1 MASKKESHAR
11 KRARQRQLAILVWKS
26 RSGVTLDEIAQTLA
40 FEVVGADGRI
50 ERVKAFP
57 GDQADNKVKQ
67 STRQQLH
74 RDRDDLAKNGIP
86 IEYDEVAGV
95 YRINPSDIFVPTL
108 HLTADESNLLV
119 SLRCA
124 VGQPFGPK
132 GLLEA
137 KPTQSSDGNLE
148 GAITAV
154 FARAKQKR
162 QAVTFKH
169 RKPGS
174 FLSRGQEDR
183 TIVPLRFV
191 VANSRHYIVGFDLD
205 KNLVRGFLISRIT
218 GSPQL
223 AEGPHNVGEEVVAIA
238 KAWTPRLSEE
248 ARGAH
253 IVVDAGFAQHQ
264 RNVLGE
270 SCEIVQLDRDADTAE
285 IRIDF
290 DNQSAAIMWIVAHHL
305 NVRKVN
311 DPKLRDA
318 LKEWLGGTNPS
329 SSTPVAGHTFESSFD
344 PWSSDTSLAL
354 AFAMAAA
361 VVTEG
366 EMTVNQLAEKFS
378 VAREVVLSVFHSL
391 VMARESADDNVY
403 FLPFEL
409 GEQEDDN
416 DDNFVYLAMAGSN
429 SMFGGPDPLAW
440 TEVFS
445 VQLMLEQIS
454 RLAAGSPVAST
465 ATNLAQK
472 IHAITDLSMKVVVPE
487 SPFGQLIADSVGVNV
502 LRIRYQS
509 AGHADATWREVVPVE
524 MQIVRGVGYVRAFE
538 PGSHGTF
545 KTYAIERIWDVEVV
559 GPMTTTIPVDAQ
571 SDWLASMLSHGRSVL
586 IEVDEVGL
594 PVFENLPNVEVATT
608 PTEFGNVLK
617 VIVADDRFLD
627 ERLAMAGPHARVL
640 GDATPRSGVSFAKE
654 LARKLK

>member
-1 MASKKESHAR
+1 VASKKESHAR

-26 RSGVTLDEIAQTLA
+26 RQGVTLDEIAQTLA

-57 GDQADNKVKQ
+57 GDQEDNRVKQ
-67 STRQQLH
+67 ATRQQLH

-86 IEYDEVAGV
+86 IEYDEVGGV
-95 YRINPSDIFVPTL
+95 YRIDPAEIFVPTL
-108 HLTADESNLLV
+108 HLTEDESNLLV

-132 GLLEA
+132 GLLDA
-137 KPTQSSDGNLE
+137 KPTQSSDGNVE

-169 RKPGS
+169 RKAGS
-174 FLSRGQEDR
+174 FLSRGHEER

-191 VANSRHYIVGFDLD
+191 IANSRHYIVGFDLD
-205 KNLVRGFLISRIT
+205 KNSIRGYLISRIT

-223 AEGPHNVGEEVVAIA
+223 IDGPHNLGEEVVATA
-238 KAWTPRLSEE
+238 KAWTPRMSDQAWG
-248 ARGAH
+248 AR

-264 RNVLGE
+264 RNVLGA
-270 SCEIVQLDRDADTAE
+270 SCEIVHLDPETDEAE

-290 DNQSAAIMWIVAHHL
+290 DSRSAAIMWIVANHL
-305 NVRKVN
+305 NVRRVA
-311 DPKLRDA
+311 DPKLRSA
-318 LKEWLGGTNPS
+318 VKEWLGGTNPAT
-329 SSTPVAGHTFESSFD
+329 STPVTGHTFESAFD

-378 VAREVVLSVFHSL
+378 VAREVVLNVFHNL
-391 VMARESADDNVY
+391 VMARESEDDNVY

-409 GEQEDDN
+409 GDQEDDEN
-416 DDNFVYLAMAGSN
+416 DNFLYLAMPESD

-454 RLAAGSPVAST
+454 RLAAGSPVATT
-465 ATNLAQK
+465 AANLAQK
-472 IHAITDLSMKVVVPE
+472 IHVITDVSMKVVVPE
-487 SPFGQLIADSVGVNV
+487 SPYGQQIADAVGTTV

-509 AGHADATWREVVPVE
+509 AGRADATWREIVPVDV
-524 MQIVRGVGYVRAFE
+524 QIVRGLGYVRAFE
-538 PGSHGTF
+538 PGSESIF
-545 KTYAIERIWDVEVV
+545 KTYAMERIWDVEVV
-559 GPMTTTIPVDAQ
+559 GPFASTVPVDAQ

-586 IEVDEVGL
+586 LEVDEAGL
-594 PVFENLPNVEVATT
+594 PVFENLPNVEVAAA
-608 PTEFGNVLK
+608 PTDFGIVLK

-640 GDATPRSGVSFAKE
+640 GDATPRAGVAFAKE
-654 LARKLK
+654 LSRKLK